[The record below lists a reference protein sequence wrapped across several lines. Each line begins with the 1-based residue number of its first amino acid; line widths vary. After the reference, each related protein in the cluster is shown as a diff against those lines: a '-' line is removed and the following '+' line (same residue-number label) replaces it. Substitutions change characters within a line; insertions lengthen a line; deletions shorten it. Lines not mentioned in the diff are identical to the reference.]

1 MHFFKIL
8 QSATVYWAMTQN
20 MTTTK
25 PNRIFGRQ
33 VITASLAARKPGN
46 KIQELP
52 VKLTLGHDCEVYSED
67 WSKCYHSFPVVD
79 GKIEQEPDG
88 LIHITYTRLSQGQPQ
103 TFEFLLR
110 YDRFDLLNN
119 IFNPGGEGGRKGGD
133 GGTMTIVGF
142 DDVLHFACETQTQQN
157 IDKFKQYLES
167 QAKKRVMFLASSME
181 ISQPLLSAIAV
192 EFRMRF
198 PRIEQEN
205 WTEAFEVLWFEF
217 VAFCVSLWTQCL
229 KAAIEPHTGPN
240 SFEYFRRLA
249 ASIAA
254 LIAKGADVFQVDRR
268 EFLIAVRKFLD
279 TGDPSDIPPASRAIV
294 ADVELALGN
303 VRKRWLL
310 QLTDLFE
317 FSQLFSAS
325 IAIGQAVA
333 KETPELKALNDIL
346 SSWALSLV
354 NNLTRGPKT
363 ADFRNGIE
371 KLSVAVLK
379 ATDNQRYSPEFHCTL
394 ALWKLS
400 ELVKTTD

>member
-1 MHFFKIL
+1 MANAK
-8 QSATVYWAMTQN
+8 V
-20 MTTTK
+20 
-25 PNRIFGRQ
+25 PRIFGRQ
-33 VITASLAARKPGN
+33 VLSAAICARKPNN

-52 VKLTLGHDCEVYSED
+52 VKLTLGHGDCEVYSED
-67 WSKCYHSFPVVD
+67 WSKCFHTFQVAD
-79 GKIEQEPDG
+79 GKVEQEADG
-88 LIHITYTRLSQGQPQ
+88 LIHFTYTRTTQGQQ
-103 TFEFLLR
+103 QNNEFLIK
-110 YDRFDLLNN
+110 YDRFDLINN
-119 IFNPGGEGGRKGGD
+119 VFNPSGEGRRGGD
-133 GGTMTIVGF
+133 AGSMTIV
-142 DDVLHFACETQTQQN
+142 DYNDVIQFACEAQTQQN
-157 IDKFKQYLES
+157 VDKFRQYLEA
-167 QAKKRVMFLASSME
+167 QAKKRVLFLASSTE
-181 ISQPLLSAIAV
+181 ISQSLLSAIAV

-198 PRIEQEN
+198 PQIEQEN

-268 EFLIAVRKFLD
+268 EFLLAVRKFLD
-279 TGDPSDIPPASRAIV
+279 TGDPSDIPSASRAIV

-317 FSQLFSAS
+317 FTQLFSVS

-333 KETPELKALNDIL
+333 RETKELKTLTDML
-346 SSWALSLV
+346 SAWALGLV
-354 NNLTRGPKT
+354 NNLTRGPRII
-363 ADFRNGIE
+363 DFRNGVE
-371 KLSVAVLK
+371 KLSVAVLQ

-400 ELVKTTD
+400 ELVKASD